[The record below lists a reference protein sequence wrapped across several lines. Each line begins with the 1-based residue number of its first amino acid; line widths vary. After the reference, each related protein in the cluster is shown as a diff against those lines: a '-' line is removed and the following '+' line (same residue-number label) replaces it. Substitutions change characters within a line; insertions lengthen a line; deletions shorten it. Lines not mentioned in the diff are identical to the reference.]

1 MRQQWEA
8 VRPDR
13 FVLGLT
19 VAAAL
24 LVGVGLASV
33 LVLQRQPAPAP
44 DLTTPDG
51 TVLAYIQAY
60 RTGTDSEVES
70 FYSRRL
76 TDQLVNQA
84 PPGAPK
90 PFSPRQVQ
98 AGESQ
103 RFQIVSTRLDGE
115 RATVTVGITTFRADS
130 PVNPSEDTYQTAVPL
145 VREAGRWKLDQ
156 EWYPG

>member
-1 MRQQWEA
+1 MRKQWEA

-19 VAAAL
+19 IAAAL

-70 FYSRRL
+70 FYSQRL
-76 TDQLVNQA
+76 IDQLTKQV
-84 PPGAPK
+84 PPGAPR
-90 PFSPRQVQ
+90 PVSPRQVQ

-103 RFQIVSTRLDGE
+103 RVQIIGTRIDGE
-115 RATVTVGITTFRADS
+115 TATVTVGITTFRADS
-130 PVNPSEDTYQTAVPL
+130 PVSPSEYTYETAVPL

>member
-13 FVLGLT
+13 FVVWLT
-19 VAAAL
+19 IVAAL
-24 LVGVGLASV
+24 LVVVGLASV

-51 TVLAYIQAY
+51 TVLAYIQVY
-60 RTGTDSEVES
+60 RTGTDSELES

-115 RATVTVGITTFRADS
+115 RATVTVGITKFRADS
-130 PVNPSEDTYQTAVPL
+130 PVSPSEYTYQTAVPL
-145 VREAGRWKLDQ
+145 VREDGRWKLDQ
-156 EWYPG
+156 EWYFG